1 MLYFFTKKLVYLGIV
16 CSFLSGLWLQADD
29 ALRDA
34 NEIYIH
40 ELANNVCCLPPVN
53 FHAPDWRCRA
63 STVQADG
70 SEPLSMEKLT
80 FIGRIGFSMNTPSI
94 YKDELNHIW
103 FVKEAT
109 DWEIAPSYMISKLL
123 EHLHPGRFAALK
135 LIANEPMKIA
145 SKQILNFLTLAFH
158 RRLGCEINPFSICK
172 KLFYGH
178 EDIVALV
185 EFLGFFDLHEGNL
198 GVVDY
203 GDAYEI
209 SAIDYDYAF
218 RSFVSTYDD
227 HTSCG
232 GVEDTP
238 LIPQQKN
245 QLNDEETRLSIA
257 LKFHNNSAEL
267 TLAYAK
273 IARMTDQDIE
283 TILSSAI
290 DDLRCNGLWVDESEK
305 NQKINLLIQSRN
317 RIKAKLEAQQ
327 AIDYALNHDFQALN
341 QLLAQRSIMSLFSY
355 NGESLIEI
363 IHRKGNDEMIN
374 LMMNALHADS
384 MRNPNAIYCNRMGYL
399 KQAIKNK
406 NLKWLQELID
416 AQADLNLDQS
426 ILITAVESQNLELV
440 QFLLNQPTLDVSL
453 QSSSGEKSKSFLKS
467 AILLN
472 DIPMVKLLIN
482 DVRIGPNYQN
492 ETATGLETAIQKNNL
507 EIVKILLAHPDIDPN
522 LTYDGFQSPLN
533 LAIRYNRLE
542 AVKLL
547 LQHPRIDV
555 TSANFLA
562 WAISNRNVEMIKLLL
577 DHPNIIVDVNLN
589 ECKFLQQNNIKDER
603 LSACTEVGLNQ
614 NQ

>member
-1 MLYFFTKKLVYLGIV
+1 MLYFFTNKLVYLGIV

-29 ALRDA
+29 ALKDE
-34 NEIYIH
+34 NTIYIH
-40 ELANNVCCLPPVN
+40 ELANNVCCLTPVA
-53 FHAPDWRCRA
+53 FHEPDLSCRA
-63 STVQADG
+63 STVHSNR
-70 SEPLSMEKLT
+70 SEPLSMEQLT

-94 YKDELNHIW
+94 YKDELNNIW

-109 DWEIAPSYMISKLL
+109 DWEIASSYMISKLL
-123 EHLHPGRFAALK
+123 EHLHPGRFAELK

-145 SKQILNFLTLAFH
+145 SKQILNFLTLASH
-158 RRLGCEINPFSICK
+158 RQLGCEITDFSICK
-172 KLFYGH
+172 KAFYGH

-327 AIDYALNHDFQALN
+327 AIDYALNHDFQALS

-363 IHRKGNDEMIN
+363 INRNCSDEMTN
-374 LMMNALHADS
+374 LMMNALYLDS

-399 KQAIKNK
+399 KRAIKNN

-416 AQADLNLDQS
+416 AQADLNLDPS

-453 QSSSGEKSKSFLKS
+453 QSSYGEKSQSFLDS
-467 AILLN
+467 AIVLN

-492 ETATGLETAIQKNNL
+492 QPTTGLKTAIQKNKL

-522 LTYDGFQSPLN
+522 LANYPFNSPLN
-533 LAIRYNRLE
+533 VAIRFNRLE
-542 AVKLL
+542 VIKLL

-555 TSANFLA
+555 TSSDLLSS
-562 WAISNRNVEMIKLLL
+562 AIDSRNVEMIKLLL
-577 DHPNIIVDVNLN
+577 DHPDIIVDVNLN
-589 ECKFLQQNNIKDER
+589 QCKFLQQNNIKDER
-603 LSACTEVGLNQ
+603 LSACTQAGLNQ
-614 NQ
+614 DQ